1 MQVLG
6 VIQRMCKVVGMAV
19 PDVVYGSDDRSAQ
32 ELGAL
37 ANQMAERIAEE
48 HDWQRT
54 RVLATITG
62 DGTSQAFALP
72 DYYSRMPAVSRL
84 RSAEWELSHVL
95 DHDVWLDWQLR
106 SYTPV
111 NGAWTMLGDRIEILP
126 VLASGAVVKY
136 WYQSAN
142 IVRSDGIQASATF
155 PYTLPFILAG
165 SADYGFAQTEFLADD
180 DHFQLDWKLLELGMI
195 WQWRANKGLPYA
207 EDMATYEEKK
217 AKLIMR
223 DRGPRAVPVGP
234 VMYDGFGPVVYD
246 GSTYPGTLRA
256 S

>member
-6 VIQRMCKVVGMAV
+6 VIQRMCKVVGLAV
-19 PDVVYGSDDRSAQ
+19 PDVVFGSDDRSAQ

-54 RVLATITG
+54 RVLETITG
-62 DGTSQAFALP
+62 DGTTQRHALP
-72 DYYSRMPAVSRL
+72 DDYGRMPEVSRL
-84 RSAEWELSHVL
+84 RTTDWELSHVL
-95 DHDVWLDWQLR
+95 DHNVWLDWQMR
-106 SYTPV
+106 GYTPV

-126 VLASGAVVKY
+126 VVKY
-136 WYQSAN
+136 WYQSQN

-155 PYTLPFILAG
+155 PYTLPFTLAG
-165 SADYGFAQTEFLADD
+165 SDDYGFAQVEFLNDD
-180 DHFQLDWKLLELGMI
+180 DHFQLDWKVLELGMI

-207 EDMATYEEKK
+207 EDMATYQD
-217 AKLIMR
+217 KLARLIKR
-223 DRGPRAVPVGP
+223 DRGPRTVLVGP
-234 VMYDGFGPVVYD
+234 GPCVD
-246 GSTYPGTLRA
+246 DELTYPGTLRA